1 MLQELNKI
9 SNFQK
14 GIKVRMRR
22 KSFRFSPPERE
33 RERVKYRASPEGIN
47 FEKLF
52 IRFLSLINSDYNL
65 VNAHHKGNIIE
76 NQVVGN

>member
-1 MLQELNKI
+1 MLERIYDVGKEEEHH
-9 SNFQK
+9 K
-14 GIKVRMRR
+14 RIKDLEGE
-22 KSFRFSPPERE
+22 KSILLPA

-52 IRFLSLINSDYNL
+52 IRFLSLINSDSNL

>member
-22 KSFRFSPPERE
+22 KSFRFSPP